1 MQHLQYEPELA
12 PGVGRASVSSV
23 GSQVKRATPSR
34 FWLRARPW
42 VLQAVGALPIVLLLL
57 LFNVTGLRGVDYGY
71 HWDEAGWHT
80 GPARTMIQTGVLLPK
95 SYIYPSLDKW
105 LVILPA
111 VPAAIRSVLEV
122 GLKTLPIQTAM
133 LAVMDAPDY
142 LLRVRAVFIVVS
154 SLAILWVY
162 GAAIAVGHRRW
173 QALVAAACLAL
184 SWEYAYHSRWAVTD
198 CILTQFSALTLYM
211 LALYQ
216 RRGSRHWLYAAAV
229 AAGLGTGTK
238 YTGVFLL
245 FPVLYAGAL
254 TLPLRAFWA
263 QLRRAVEVCAIAFG
277 TYLLT
282 TPATVLDPFLF
293 INETHY
299 ISTYYMHDH
308 GGFTAFSAWHH
319 GWIVFEY
326 FALAYFSPSH
336 WLAALEFVFCIAGV
350 VLWLKKRLRFGLVV
364 AGFPLVFLLFFC
376 LRYRVVM
383 VRNYLFLVPFM
394 ALFLARAVSDFMR
407 WLPRR
412 PLQYAFAAGLIS
424 VLLVQAFWL
433 VEAGESIRHF
443 DPALYTKQA
452 LDYVRDHADTR
463 FRVSKQVRALA
474 RRSDVDMPPNVV
486 SGSEGSQVVFFGKA
500 EGPADPYKW
509 ATNDPFLTKAVFGPR
524 EVNFNYYSS
533 WFGNDHVVI
542 MDMKRAK
549 DTGVQPAQ

>member
-1 MQHLQYEPELA
+1 MQRLQYEPELA
-12 PGVGRASVSSV
+12 PGVGRVV
-23 GSQVKRATPSR
+23 GPSTAPRLKQANPSR
-34 FWLRARPW
+34 FWPRVQPW
-42 VLQAVGALPIVLLLL
+42 VSQAVRALPIILLLL

-111 VPAAIRSVLEV
+111 VPAAIQSVLEV
-122 GLKTLPIQTAM
+122 GVRTLPIQTAM

-154 SLAILWVY
+154 SLGILWVY
-162 GAAIAVGHRRW
+162 GAAMALGHRRW

-216 RRGSRHWLYAAAV
+216 RRGNRRWLYAAAV

-245 FPVLYAGAL
+245 VPVLYAGAL
-254 TLPLRAFWA
+254 TLPLGSLRAQA
-263 QLRRAVEVCAIAFG
+263 RRAVEVCAIAFG

-308 GGFTAFSAWHH
+308 GGFTATSAWHH
-319 GWIVFEY
+319 GWIVLSY

-336 WLAALEFVFCIAGV
+336 WLAALEFAFCIAGLL
-350 VLWLKKRLRFGLVV
+350 LWLKGRPRFGLVV
-364 AGFPLVFLLFFC
+364 AGFPLLFLIFFC
-376 LRYRVVM
+376 FRYRVVM

-394 ALFLARAVSDFMR
+394 ALLLARAVSDFMR

-412 PLQYAFAAGLIS
+412 PLKYAFAAGLVA
-424 VLLVQAFWL
+424 VLFVQASWL
-433 VEAGESIRHF
+433 VIAGESIRHF
-443 DPALYTKQA
+443 EPALYVSQA

-463 FRVSKQVRALA
+463 FRISSQVRALA
-474 RRSDVDMPPNVV
+474 RQHGFDLPPNVA

-509 ATNDPFLTKAVFGPR
+509 ATNDPFLTKAVFGQQ
-524 EVNFNYYSS
+524 EVNFNWYSS

-542 MDMKRAK
+542 MDLKRAK